1 MMHSTPEAAGMPS
14 RGRRRS
20 KERPWTSGRVLM
32 FMVLSF
38 GTLASALTYTVL
50 HRNQRCLTRQRTAM
64 AASGRGPKR
73 RHWRRSNLEA
83 ELRFR
88 QQCTCA
94 FGGIAGKQPEK
105 LGTVAIVGACQAEH
119 TRSYLF
125 GANSLDTI
133 QCSCKAQ
140 YAALSS

>member
-1 MMHSTPEAAGMPS
+1 MMHSNPEAAGVPG

-20 KERPWTSGRVLM
+20 KERPWTSSRVLM

-50 HRNQRCLTRQRTAM
+50 HHNQRCLTRQRTAI

-73 RHWRRSNLEA
+73 RHWRRNNLAA

-88 QQCTCA
+88 QQCKAA
-94 FGGIAGKQPEK
+94 FGGIAGKQPVK
-105 LGTVAIVGACQAEH
+105 LRTVAIVGACQAGH
-119 TRSYLF
+119 THL
-125 GANSLDTI
+125 LM
-133 QCSCKAQ
+133 SCCF
-140 YAALSS
+140 SSWYPAPYQLHWL